1 MWFLLLFSSLCF
13 SQIEGRWITED
24 KSGVIEIT
32 KIGELFQG
40 KVVGGEKQG
49 DGLDSKN
56 PNPALRSRELMGLV
70 VLKDLKLEGSKYVGG
85 EIYDPNSGNTYK
97 AKAELMEDGRLKLRG
112 FVGISLFGRN
122 EIWIR
127 ETP

>member
-1 MWFLLLFSSLCF
+1 MFFLLLFSSLCF

-32 KIGELFQG
+32 KINETFQG
-40 KVVGGEKQG
+40 QIVGGEKKG

-56 PNPALRSRELMGLV
+56 PDPALRSRELLGLV
-70 VLKDLKLEGSKYVGG
+70 VLKGLKLEGDKYVDG
-85 EIYDPNSGNTYK
+85 EVYDPNSGNTYQ

-112 FVGISLFGRN
+112 YVGISLFGRN
-122 EIWIR
+122 EIWTR
-127 ETP
+127 EAK

>member
-1 MWFLLLFSSLCF
+1 MFFLILFSSLCF

-32 KIGELFQG
+32 KINETFQG
-40 KVVGGEKQG
+40 KVVGGEKKG

-56 PNPALRSRELMGLV
+56 PDPALRSRELLGLV
-70 VLKDLKLEGSKYVGG
+70 VLKGLKLEGDKYVDG
-85 EIYDPNSGNTYK
+85 EVYDPNSGNTYQ

-122 EIWIR
+122 EIWAR
-127 ETP
+127 EEK